1 MTMVNAPPKL
11 LTIEDYIAYDD
22 GTERRYELVD
32 GELVVMPTE
41 SQVNSCIA
49 RYLLFE
55 FAKYFPIYRLAYKDI
70 EIETPGKRARCRLP
84 DLLIHSQESY
94 LAIASVNRAI
104 IRLDMPPP
112 DLVVEVVSPGK
123 ENTDRDYRYKHTEY
137 AARAIPEYWIIDP
150 QLQQITV
157 CQWIDGKYEDKIYQ
171 DENPIGSFVIPD
183 FNLSALQ
190 ILAFGEERQ
199 TFSS

>member
-1 MTMVNAPPKL
+1 MVTTPSKL

-22 GTERRYELVD
+22 GTDNRYELVD
-32 GELVVMPTE
+32 GELVVMPNE
-41 SQVNSCIA
+41 SDFNVFIA
-49 RYLLFE
+49 KLLFFE
-55 FAKYFPIYRLAYKDI
+55 LAKFLPVSLIAHKDT
-70 EIETPGKRARCRLP
+70 EIEVPGKRARCRLP

-94 LAIASVNRAI
+94 LAIAGANRAI

-112 DLVVEVVSPGK
+112 DLVIEVVSPGK

-137 AARAIPEYWIIDP
+137 AAGAIPEYWIIDP
-150 QLQQITV
+150 QRHQITV

-171 DENPIGSFVIPD
+171 DENPIGSSVIPA

-190 ILAFGEERQ
+190 ILAFGKVR
-199 TFSS
+199 